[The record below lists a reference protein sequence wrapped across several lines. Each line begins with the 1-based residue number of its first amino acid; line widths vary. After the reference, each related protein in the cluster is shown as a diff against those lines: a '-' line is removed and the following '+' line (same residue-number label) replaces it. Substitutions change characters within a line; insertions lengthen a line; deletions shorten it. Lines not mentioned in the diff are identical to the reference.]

1 MCAAE
6 REEERESAGAH
17 SAAAAVALGF
27 PSFWLSERETTVTAT
42 ASQYQEK
49 GGREEAPN
57 TGEVSG
63 GLERAAGWLAGAA
76 AAAAERPTA
85 LPFPP
90 EAFQATLDD
99 TVDRRTDGR
108 AGKRMAGV
116 RKEEL
121 RRSSAVQR

>member
-1 MCAAE
+1 MAIGEGDDRHRDRRLAVP
-6 REEERESAGAH
+6 RE
-17 SAAAAVALGF
+17 
-27 PSFWLSERETTVTAT
+27 
-42 ASQYQEK
+42 
-49 GGREEAPN
+49 GREEAPN
-57 TGEVSG
+57 TAGEVNG
-63 GLERAAGWLAGAA
+63 GLERAAGWLSGA
-76 AAAAERPTA
+76 AAAAERPTT